1 MNKTDYIQI
10 RNVTIAV
17 VVANLIMIFLEW
29 LI

>member
-17 VVANLIMIFLEW
+17 VIADLIMIFLQW

>member
-17 VVANLIMIFLEW
+17 VVANLIMIILKW

>member
-17 VVANLIMIFLEW
+17 VVANLIMIFLKW
-29 LI
+29 IV